1 MQRYQYAALCST
13 ALLGLAIVVLPDQF
27 LFSKTVPNSFWT
39 EYFPLPFGAGW
50 FITFIALGPV
60 IWCTKALS
68 GALKSAGSVTLVSI
82 LMAVPISL
90 LMGGGTLSVNNLL
103 YQYLWLGIICLPPLI
118 LHAVLRLIYGYF
130 AKKWLD
136 KREGANISK
145 F

>member
-1 MQRYQYAALCST
+1 MIREDLVQRYQYAALCST

-60 IWCTKALS
+60 VWCTKALS
-68 GALKSAGSVTLVSI
+68 GALKSAGSVTLLSI

-90 LMGGGTLSVNNLL
+90 LVGGGTLSVNNLL
-103 YQYLWLGIICLPPLI
+103 YQYM
-118 LHAVLRLIYGYF
+118 
-130 AKKWLD
+130 
-136 KREGANISK
+136 
-145 F
+145 